1 MNAIEQHIK
10 YLFRDL
16 PETDE
21 IKQIKNDLY
30 LNAMDRFEELLT
42 LGKAESEALGT
53 IIIEMGERDDLLEG
67 LGYDQNQ
74 DLKDYSTNTLSE
86 ARVLI
91 ETYVNESNKI
101 SFGILMIL
109 LGAGL
114 IPALATVD
122 LVIMGVIILLV
133 LISISVA
140 MFIHGGLKLEAIEKS
155 LNDDENVFYL
165 TDEDYDI
172 MENHYLNFKENNRYR
187 VPLGVMFCIGSAIP
201 ILLFSYYGSPQ
212 HIERYGI
219 VSLMLLVGLGV
230 YQFVKYGM
238 VNTAYEKVLN
248 LGEYSVEELR
258 FQKKIEPVEGL
269 YWMLVTVVYLGWS
282 FVTMAWGYTWI
293 VWPIAGVLWGLIVM
307 LIKLFSSRDRK

>member
-1 MNAIEQHIK
+1 
-10 YLFRDL
+10 
-16 PETDE
+16 
-21 IKQIKNDLY
+21 
-30 LNAMDRFEELLT
+30 
-42 LGKAESEALGT
+42 
-53 IIIEMGERDDLLEG
+53 
-67 LGYDQNQ
+67 
-74 DLKDYSTNTLSE
+74 
-86 ARVLI
+86 
-91 ETYVNESNKI
+91 
-101 SFGILMIL
+101 
-109 LGAGL
+109 
-114 IPALATVD
+114 
-122 LVIMGVIILLV
+122 
-133 LISISVA
+133 

-212 HIERYGI
+212 YIERYGI